1 MATFRLVFISILM
14 LSTGW
19 AAQNFLPVSVCP
31 RDKNTWKF
39 ESDRKNCQGDTPD
52 YLCAAIENQ
61 VGNFGE
67 ICTKFGLTPDYKCA
81 VLNEQTHNLDSV
93 DCKAPSG
100 CPSQPYIPSVLWQ
113 YQICYEDFY
122 GTTTS
127 LAPTTTQDITSATTN
142 SGNKTLW
149 NGPKDGG
156 SGTGVG
162 VAVAVVIILII
173 VVVVMVVFYVRNQFG
188 FKDKVQQRITGIYM
202 HRCYLT
208 KCFEHGDENSA
219 TAENGEAQSTQVP
232 LLEEDVRHVQEN
244 ESNSDTN
251 VEPPKKKIEELK
263 ELMKYLVHILK
274 QELRVNDLKE
284 KVVIHSK
291 SVNEHFSEQL
301 IKDLQSLKDINDYSQ
316 LDTSL
321 VFAMLRNFCENI
333 KPPSRGWD
341 YEPPDDETHVGAD
354 IERIRSM
361 WNKYCDNDSQFKHLE
376 DVYKRMKQKYGT
388 VAVQGDDGIMK
399 SSSKDEEN
407 TEGSELMKEKINS
420 IKLNPD
426 CTVEKGIVI
435 TENVTTALRLLKS
448 RNVVILKGVIGCGKT
463 HALKAIQNHF
473 QGKDWETE
481 WVDSEIL
488 QEEISTNG
496 PTIILCDN
504 LFGQFGNC
512 VFSQTDVAKI
522 EKTLGAIEGAGDNI
536 KAVIGI
542 HTHVFDEVNK
552 SLKLYLINK
561 KNIIVDMDKLS
572 EAESLLIFKEQL
584 KQGHCSKMD
593 SDCWFKTVGFQSV
606 LDKLSKNQGH
616 IGGPFLSLMYCNQ
629 HELFSDESFSVNPV
643 QTLIQY
649 FRRMRQDS
657 RTLYYCLVYL
667 MCVQEHN
674 FEGELEEVAGMISI
688 DITNNTLENIVSQSG
703 FTCIQG
709 EDKEKRETLAH
720 DMLTIVVF
728 KSAAETIET
737 FLPVAQKC
745 KVDIIIQLLRPA
757 NGTYGNLYCE
767 FNGAANKNYKFRDC
781 GKFCVFQLVRKYAQ
795 EGQVHHPFKS
805 EEIFK
810 EKCKRYVENEP
821 TVQKK

>member
-1 MATFRLVFISILM
+1 MATFRFVFISILM
-14 LSTGW
+14 LSSGW
-19 AAQNFLPVSVCP
+19 AAQNFLTVSVCP
-31 RDKNTWKF
+31 RDQNSWTL
-39 ESDRKNCQGDTPD
+39 ESDRKKCQGDTPD

-67 ICTKFGLTPDYKCA
+67 ICTKFGLTPANKCA

-142 SGNKTLW
+142 SG
-149 NGPKDGG
+149 PEDGG

-162 VAVAVVIILII
+162 VVVAMVIILFI
-173 VVVVMVVFYVRNQFG
+173 VAVVMVVFFVRNQFG
-188 FKDKVQQRITGIYM
+188 FKDNVQQRIT
-202 HRCYLT
+202 T
-208 KCFEHGDENSA
+208 D
-219 TAENGEAQSTQVP
+219 AENGEAQSTQVP
-232 LLEEDVRHVQEN
+232 LLVEN
-244 ESNSDTN
+244 TN
-251 VEPPKKKIEELK
+251 VEPPEKKIEELK

-481 WVDSEIL
+481 WVESEIL
-488 QEEISTNG
+488 QEKISTNG

-512 VFSQTDVAKI
+512 VFSQTDVEKN

-536 KAVIGI
+536 KVVIGI

-572 EAESLLIFKEQL
+572 EAESLFIFKEQV

-649 FRRMRQDS
+649 FHRIRQDS
-657 RTLYYCLVYL
+657 PTLFHCLVYL

-674 FEGELEEVAGMISI
+674 FERELEEVAGMISI
-688 DITNNTLENIVSQSG
+688 DIKHNTLENIISQHG
-703 FTCIQG
+703 FTFIQG
-709 EDKEKRETLAH
+709 EDKEKSETLAH
-720 DMLTIVVF
+720 DILTIVLF
-728 KSAAETIET
+728 KSASEEHET
-737 FLPVAQKC
+737 FMPVAQKC

-757 NGTYGNLYCE
+757 NGTYGNLCCE
-767 FNGAANKNYKFRDC
+767 FNGAASKSDKFRDC
-781 GKFCVFQLVRKYAQ
+781 GKECVFQLARKYNVP
-795 EGQVHHPFKS
+795 EGQVNHPFKS

-810 EKCKRYVENEP
+810 DKYKKYLENQSTESTEKR
-821 TVQKK
+821 